1 MEVNRLLKVTCYL
14 ALLEIFPSAS
24 LKKTSFQKISTL
36 LLDIAWNTEAC
47 IWQRQ

>member
-24 LKKTSFQKISTL
+24 LKKNIFSKDLNPFVRHSM
-36 LLDIAWNTEAC
+36 EY
-47 IWQRQ
+47 